1 MRGFSIYS
9 ALDSLYMPTTWN
21 ASMIVSTSPVA
32 SIESIVPDA
41 DSIKLK
47 PDMRDTPP
55 VADE

>member
-1 MRGFSIYS
+1 
-9 ALDSLYMPTTWN
+9 
-21 ASMIVSTSPVA
+21 MIVSTSPVA
-32 SIESIVPDA
+32 SIKSIVPDA